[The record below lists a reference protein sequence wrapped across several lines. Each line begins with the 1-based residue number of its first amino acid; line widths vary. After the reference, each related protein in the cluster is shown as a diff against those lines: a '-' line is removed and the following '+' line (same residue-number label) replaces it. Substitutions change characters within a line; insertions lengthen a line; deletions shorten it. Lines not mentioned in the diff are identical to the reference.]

1 MESFVNNFQSF
12 MLMFA
17 RLMGLFMLTPVFS
30 SQSVPISLRMILSF
44 FITLILFPVSFVYLP
59 EIPKDMVTYGL
70 LTMSEVMIGLLI
82 GFMLAIFFAAFQ
94 MAGDFF
100 NVQLGFAY
108 TEVLDPMTQVS
119 LPVISSLK
127 NLMAILVFLNI
138 GAHRMVIKSL
148 AYSFE
153 KIRTIEFTSE
163 VNQGIY
169 RALED
174 ALGAMFIVAFKI
186 ALPVLGIL
194 FLVTIAEAL
203 MGKAAPQLN
212 ILQLS
217 FPIKVAIGLF
227 VLISV
232 MSFIVAQME
241 AGFQVAFDKIDILF
255 QGWPN

>member
-1 MESFVNNFQSF
+1 MDSFVNNFQSF

-17 RLMGLFMLTPVFS
+17 RLMGLFMLTPVYS

-44 FITLILFPVSFVYLP
+44 LITLILFPVSFQFMP
-59 EIPKDMVTYGL
+59 AIPGDMTTYAL
-70 LTMSEVMIGLLI
+70 LTISEVMIGLLI
-82 GFMLAIFFAAFQ
+82 GFLIAIFFAAFQ

-127 NLMAILVFLNI
+127 NLMAILVFLSV

-153 KIRTIEFTSE
+153 KIRTIDFTNE

-169 RALED
+169 RAIED

-217 FPIKVAIGLF
+217 FPVKVGIGLI
-227 VLISV
+227 VLISI

-241 AGFQVAFDKIDILF
+241 SAFQVAFDKIDILF
-255 QGWPN
+255 RGWPN